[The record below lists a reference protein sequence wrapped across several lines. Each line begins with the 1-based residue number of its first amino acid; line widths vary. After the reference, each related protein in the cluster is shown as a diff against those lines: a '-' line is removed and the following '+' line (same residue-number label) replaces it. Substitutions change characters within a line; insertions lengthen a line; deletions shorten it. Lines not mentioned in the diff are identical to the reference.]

1 MNGLRYPVSI
11 HLHGTLAA
19 NAQGYFQVPAGMTL
33 VEVSAVA
40 TNDSDATLQ
49 LGTSADLDGI
59 MTAAT
64 IGDSGT
70 PAIKGPTDFDG
81 ALADAANPYHLA
93 DNTIFYWILDF
104 DGSSGTAAQNVSIV
118 FTFLEG

>member
-1 MNGLRYPVSI
+1 MDGFRYPVTI

-19 NAQGYFQVPAGMTL
+19 NAQGYFQVPAGMSL

-49 LGTSADLDGI
+49 LGTSADTDGI

-70 PAIKGPTDFDG
+70 PAIKGPSDFDG
-81 ALADAANPYHLA
+81 ALADGVSPYHLA
-93 DNTIFYWILDF
+93 DDTIFYWLLDY
-104 DGSSGTAAQNVSIV
+104 DGSTGTAGQNVTLV